1 MKKIR
6 VVSEIRLMMAVL
18 MVLSV
23 IALVGCGDEASD
35 LNGSVETNENDNIT
49 VNEISREVV

>member
-35 LNGSVETNENDNIT
+35 LNG
-49 VNEISREVV
+49 R